1 MSTVADRI
9 LERLAKAPAG
19 LDDGQLAEALQARRQ
34 TVNQVCRRLSDKGR
48 LHRAPGPNG
57 RIVNR
62 LLPQHDAYPKSVP
75 AQPDDASAP
84 AQPDDQARSGSQESE
99 PAASGSGPDERPDA
113 GPVALTEPAPPRDEE
128 PEDAEPEDEEGEAV
142 RTPISVSDGA
152 APAEEASPVEAA
164 EPATAVTAPVAE
176 EPASADTRPAVEEA
190 TADGTATV
198 TPVAQVAEVVE
209 ADQIVADAGASAEAP
224 EPVAATPPVAA
235 DDQEPSE
242 AVPASVPET
251 TGGKDADADA
261 DASGSRA
268 PAAAAPAAA
277 APGSAAP
284 GSAASGGEAPGDTT
298 PGDAVPAAAAARD
311 APEPAEGGPDETVG
325 ERDTQ
330 VPQPVPSASR
340 RRWWR
345 RFL

>member
-1 MSTVADRI
+1 M
-9 LERLAKAPAG
+9 
-19 LDDGQLAEALQARRQ
+19 AEALQVRRQ

-84 AQPDDQARSGSQESE
+84 AQPDDQARPGSQESE

-113 GPVALTEPAPPRDEE
+113 GPVALTEPAPPWDEE
-128 PEDAEPEDEEGEAV
+128 PEDAEPEDEEGVAA
-142 RTPISVSDGA
+142 RTPVSVSDGA
-152 APAEEASPVEAA
+152 TPAEEASPVEAA

-209 ADQIVADAGASAEAP
+209 ADQVVEDAGVSAEAP

-261 DASGSRA
+261 SGSRA

-277 APGSAAP
+277 APGGTASGGTAS
-284 GSAASGGEAPGDTT
+284 GGAASGGEAPGDVT
-298 PGDAVPAAAAARD
+298 PGDAVPDADAVPVAAAARD
-311 APEPAEGGPDETVG
+311 APEPAEGGPDETAG